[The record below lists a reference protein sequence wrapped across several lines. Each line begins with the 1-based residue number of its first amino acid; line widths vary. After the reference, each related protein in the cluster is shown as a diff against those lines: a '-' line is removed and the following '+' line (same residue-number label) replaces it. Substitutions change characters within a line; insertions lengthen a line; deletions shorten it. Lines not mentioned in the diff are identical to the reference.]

1 MGIMTL
7 LPLLPRGGVTGFG
20 CAVASLRT
28 SFDSAPKRSVVGTF
42 HHCDKITKQIGFDL
56 QLTRIHFTTTWLLC
70 FWAWSEGELHA
81 RGTWWSGGGKRARV
95 RCALPEWP
103 SGHFPLPAIPVSLPL
118 LNSAIRLKFVKGLI
132 HQWGQNLQI
141 QSLPNGGDQAL
152 NTWALWDSSYPIH
165 NICI

>member
-1 MGIMTL
+1 MEIMTL

-56 QLTRIHFTTTWLLC
+56 QLMRIHSRPLGSCVSGPEVRESFMP
-70 FWAWSEGELHA
+70 
-81 RGTWWSGGGKRARV
+81 GTHDEAEGGKRARV

-132 HQWGQNLQI
+132 HQ
-141 QSLPNGGDQAL
+141 
-152 NTWALWDSSYPIH
+152 
-165 NICI
+165 